1 MANRPSNPL
10 LLHPLLV
17 SLEHLLLDNISL
29 LTKDLSRFSLQFP
42 LDLQNTERPIAHEI
56 NADTKVVFRC
66 YETSAREIKDD
77 GKTK

>member
-1 MANRPSNPL
+1 MANRPSDPL

-17 SLEHLLLDNISL
+17 SLEHLLDNISL
-29 LTKDLSRFSLQFP
+29 LTKDLSRFLLQFP
-42 LDLQNTERPIAHEI
+42 LDLQNTERPIAYEI